1 MVQSHIHSWR
11 LFSELYD
18 ASEILEGDVQQL
30 HNSLTC
36 RTMPVAAANSSVSA
50 RNGGGE
56 VLVTDLSTTE
66 AAASRDALCRAVY
79 GRLFA
84 WIVGR
89 TNEAIKVKMS

>member
-1 MVQSHIHSWR
+1 M
-11 LFSELYD
+11 FSELYD

-36 RTMPVAAANSSVSA
+36 RTMPVAAANTSSV

-89 TNEAIKVKMS
+89 TNEAIKVPKH